1 MRKWIPVLLIAVATI
16 ASVAIYSKL
25 PERIPTHWNMSGE
38 IDGWSSRFWG
48 AWMMPLMMAVIWPV
62 MRLIPHIDPH
72 RANYAKFSGMYE
84 ALIIATMAFMLAMHL
99 LLLAAATGSRIPMS
113 RIVIGTVGAFF
124 VVIGV
129 LLPRAHPNWF
139 VGIRTPWTLSSD
151 LAWERTHKVGGL
163 LFIATGTLT
172 MLTTLL
178 APKQAMWVLLVSG
191 TAMMVFLFV
200 YSYVVWKK
208 DGERHSAA

>member
-72 RANYAKFSGMYE
+72 RANYAKFRGMYE

-99 LLLAAATGSRIPMS
+99 LLLAAATGSHIPIS
-113 RIVIGTVGAFF
+113 RIVIGAVGAFF

-129 LLPRAHPNWF
+129 LLPHAHPNWF

>member
-1 MRKWIPVLLIAVATI
+1 MRKWIPVLLIAAATI
-16 ASVAIYSKL
+16 VSAAIYSRL

-62 MRLIPHIDPH
+62 MRLIPHIDP
-72 RANYAKFSGMYE
+72 RRVNYVKFSGMYE

-99 LLLAAATGSRIPMS
+99 LLLAAATGSRVPVS
-113 RIVIGTVGAFF
+113 RTVIGAIGAFF

-163 LFIATGTLT
+163 LFIATGALT

-178 APKQAMWVLLVSG
+178 APKQAVWVLLVSG

-200 YSYVVWKK
+200 YSYVVWKQG
-208 DGERHSAA
+208 GEKRSTT